1 MVMFQRFRAL
11 KSKGFLGSNQ
21 SNQSFPV
28 RAWKEHEKTG
38 NIFHNFKQKESLP
51 PLLHQV
57 YEYRIL
63 KKTPSIFRAPIDHP
77 KLSRFS
83 WPHQGLPTLRAQAV
97 SGVAAG
103 SLEGWSENQDSG
115 QGEIVD
121 VSGWKLP
128 RIDVKIWDSFAT
140 SMEIMFSFIAS

>member
-28 RAWKEHEKTG
+28 RAWKEHEKMG
-38 NIFHNFKQKESLP
+38 KIFHNFKHKDVKESLP

-63 KKTPSIFRAPIDHP
+63 KKRQA
-77 KLSRFS
+77 FS
-83 WPHQGLPTLRAQAV
+83 ELQLIIQSWAV
-97 SGVAAG
+97 SPDLIKAYLLCEPKPYRVWLLVA
-103 SLEGWSENQDSG
+103 
-115 QGEIVD
+115 
-121 VSGWKLP
+121 
-128 RIDVKIWDSFAT
+128 
-140 SMEIMFSFIAS
+140 

>member
-28 RAWKEHEKTG
+28 RAWKEHEKME

-57 YEYRIL
+57 YEYRIF
-63 KKTPSIFRAPIDHP
+63 KKNRQAFSELQTDHP

-115 QGEIVD
+115 RGEIVD
-121 VSGWKLP
+121 VSGWKL
-128 RIDVKIWDSFAT
+128 RKYWR
-140 SMEIMFSFIAS
+140 ENLGFICY

>member
-28 RAWKEHEKTG
+28 RAWKENEKME

-63 KKTPSIFRAPIDHP
+63 KKNAKHFPSS
-77 KLSRFS
+77 KLIIQS
-83 WPHQGLPTLRAQAV
+83 WAV
-97 SGVAAG
+97 SRDLIKAYLLCEPKPYRVWLLVA
-103 SLEGWSENQDSG
+103 
-115 QGEIVD
+115 
-121 VSGWKLP
+121 
-128 RIDVKIWDSFAT
+128 
-140 SMEIMFSFIAS
+140 